1 MMNTRGTALVLALF
15 VACGGSPSTPSSGGT
30 SLFGELK
37 TSPAESPG
45 KDRSG
50 EGPYAAPDFTV
61 TTFEG
66 DRFRLG
72 EHKGTPVVLNF
83 WESW

>member
-1 MMNTRGTALVLALF
+1 MNARGTALVLALF
-15 VACGGSPSTPSSGGT
+15 VACGGSSSTPSSGGT

-37 TSPAESPG
+37 TSPAESPA

-50 EGPYAAPDFTV
+50 GGGYAAPDFTV

-66 DRFRLG
+66 EEFRLAV
-72 EHKGTPVVLNF
+72 HKGTPVVLNF